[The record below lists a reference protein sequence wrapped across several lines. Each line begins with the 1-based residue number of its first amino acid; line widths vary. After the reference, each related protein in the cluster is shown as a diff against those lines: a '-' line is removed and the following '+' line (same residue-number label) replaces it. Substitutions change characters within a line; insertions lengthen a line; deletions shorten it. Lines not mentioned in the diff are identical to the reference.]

1 MTNETTA
8 YVPET
13 EIESVR
19 KSFNE
24 VIIALAAQFDSK
36 LAEIDKTM
44 ESYEKQLAVMAT
56 GFAEQA
62 VFIEALIAQVQFST
76 DEERKSF
83 HDSVSTARKKMF
95 DIMKEGANGIVADDN
110 PRLASA
116 IEDVVDSKLFDTGTK

>member
-1 MTNETTA
+1 MTDQTTS

-13 EIESVR
+13 EVENLR

-36 LAEIDKTM
+36 LAEFEKTM
-44 ESYEKQLAVMAT
+44 ESYEKQLAVLAT

-62 VFIEALIAQVQFST
+62 VFIEALIGQVQFSSS
-76 DEERKSF
+76 DERKAF
-83 HDSVSTARKKMF
+83 HDSVSEARKKMF
-95 DIMKEGANGIVADDN
+95 EIMKEGANGVVANDN

-116 IEDVVDSKLFDTGTK
+116 IEDVVNSKSTDTSSQ